1 MWHYVELSKSPLD
14 GVTAVNFVRW
24 LFLKFIKWLRP
35 LNKDKQTFLGIRRI
49 PKMGGGV
56 DFKMEGAQHSLTKF
70 DLYLWYLFLFNIFSA
85 AYLYYFIF

>member
-1 MWHYVELSKSPLD
+1 
-14 GVTAVNFVRW
+14 
-24 LFLKFIKWLRP
+24 
-35 LNKDKQTFLGIRRI
+35 
-49 PKMGGGV
+49 MGGGV